1 MMSHYA
7 NTTRGPATHARLC
20 DSSMTSG
27 GSRTILHDTV
37 RDAIHG
43 FANESGCVS
52 FLKPVGILAPAT
64 RRGQKMRP
72 DIAISDYDMADTL
85 HPDRRGGIVVDAV
98 TAHPITATGK
108 PRGGV
113 VESATSTYGYAA
125 NAAHE
130 AKLDAY
136 SHEISRGRHEV
147 VPFAVETYGR
157 LHPAA
162 LNLLD
167 RMSRCAARRHKTRD
181 PADFAAHNAGHIR
194 HRWTRELSTVRAR
207 ALGYWLRGHTRHHAH
222 DVEAARLV
230 DSTNLLARDLMSA
243 QPGTHQTNPDP
254 RGIAG
259 TTANDAADE

>member
-1 MMSHYA
+1 MSHYA

-20 DSSMTSG
+20 DSSKTSG

-113 VESATSTYGYAA
+113 VESATSVDGYAA

-130 AKLDAY
+130 VKLNAY
-136 SHEISRGRHEV
+136 SHEISHMPAREREV
-147 VPFAVETYGR
+147 EHACGEE
-157 LHPAA
+157 
-162 LNLLD
+162 
-167 RMSRCAARRHKTRD
+167 D
-181 PADFAAHNAGHIR
+181 PASDK
-194 HRWTRELSTVRAR
+194 
-207 ALGYWLRGHTRHHAH
+207 
-222 DVEAARLV
+222 
-230 DSTNLLARDLMSA
+230 
-243 QPGTHQTNPDP
+243 QTSKY
-254 RGIAG
+254 
-259 TTANDAADE
+259 E